1 MPPKAPFPHP
11 TEIEI
16 KLALPVANPT
26 DADTDGDNWASRL
39 AKAPALAECKA
50 VHRQVYSVY
59 YDTPDQALRGQR
71 TALRLRRVGPPEQPQ
86 WLQTLKTT
94 GQSDSALTQRGEWEM
109 PVPGPALALDLFEG
123 SPWPRIDKGGGVS
136 AQLAPCFVTDF
147 ERTTWQIQKEDG
159 SKIEVALDIGSITA
173 LGHSTPLCEIE
184 LELLSGPPS
193 ALFVLALE
201 LARTM
206 AVLPLAA
213 SKAQRGYAL
222 LEAGLRAT
230 ALHAHPPKV
239 LPHWTVATIARRILG
254 EMFLQFTANL
264 HALQTTNDPEL
275 IHQARVGWRRFRS
288 FLRFLR
294 PVLHDAPF
302 PDRQALG
309 PLLNGMGVLRDLDV
323 ALTETLPMWANRYI
337 QGDASR
343 AQHWQSLQESLT
355 QARQHQHTVVCQ
367 ALAQPPVGQALL
379 AITQWLE
386 TLETLEALDGPVTEP
401 RTVKHWVRHRIERLA
416 NRLEDAL
423 HAATHA
429 PTGIDGADSTDS
441 VDPHLD
447 LLHRARI
454 LAKRLR
460 YNTEALAPLLSGR
473 LEQKRTAA
481 VQWQENLGAG
491 RDLAQASVLAA
502 RVNAAPVLVEFLR
515 GVAAGHAQALGH

>member
-39 AKAPALAECKA
+39 AKASALVGCKA

-123 SPWPRIDKGGGVS
+123 SPWPRIDKGGVVS

-173 LGHSTPLCEIE
+173 LGHSAPLCEIE
-184 LELLSGPPS
+184 LELLAGPPC
-193 ALFVLALE
+193 ALFAVASD
-201 LARTM
+201 LARTV

-222 LEAGLRAT
+222 LEPALRAT
-230 ALHAHPPKV
+230 ALHAHPPQV
-239 LPHWTVATIARRILG
+239 LPHWTAATIARRILG

-264 HALQTTNDPEL
+264 HALQTTNDPEW

-288 FLRFLR
+288 FWRFLR
-294 PVLHDAPF
+294 PLLHDAPL
-302 PDRQALG
+302 PDRQALR
-309 PLLNGMGVLRDLDV
+309 PLLNGMGVVRDLDV
-323 ALTETLPMWANRYI
+323 ALTETLPLWADAYV
-337 QGDASR
+337 QGDANR
-343 AQHWQSLQESLT
+343 AQDWQALEQALT
-355 QARQHQHTVVCQ
+355 QARQHQHTLVCQ
-367 ALAQPPVGQALL
+367 ALAQPAVGQVLL

-386 TLETLEALDGPVTEP
+386 TLEALDGPLAASSAHPFTDP
-401 RTVKHWVRHRIERLA
+401 RAVKRWVRHRTERLA
-416 NRLEDAL
+416 HRLEDAL
-423 HAATHA
+423 HEATHP
-429 PTGIDGADSTDS
+429 PTGTDAPL
-441 VDPHLD
+441 DPLA

-460 YNTEALAPLLSGR
+460 YNTEAMAPLLSER
-473 LEQKRTAA
+473 LVQKRTAA

-502 RVNAAPVLVEFLR
+502 RVHAAPVLVEFLR